1 MTYELKTFILFLNN
15 AIDLF
20 NRKGEIK
27 YIDSI
32 NSWLKFVQLQII
44 LDKTNMKKQYRL
56 KKLRNDIEEIIK
68 ELED

>member
-20 NRKGEIK
+20 NRKDEIK

-32 NSWLKFVQLQII
+32 NYWLKFVQLQII
-44 LDKTNMKKQYRL
+44 LDKTNIKQQYRL

>member
-20 NRKGEIK
+20 NRKDEIK

-32 NSWLKFVQLQII
+32 NYWLKFVQLQII

-56 KKLRNDIEEIIK
+56 KKLRNDIEAIIK

>member
-20 NRKGEIK
+20 NIEGRIK
-27 YIDSI
+27 YMDSI
-32 NSWLKFVQLQII
+32 NYWLKFVQLQII

-56 KKLRNDIEEIIK
+56 KKLRNDIEAIIK